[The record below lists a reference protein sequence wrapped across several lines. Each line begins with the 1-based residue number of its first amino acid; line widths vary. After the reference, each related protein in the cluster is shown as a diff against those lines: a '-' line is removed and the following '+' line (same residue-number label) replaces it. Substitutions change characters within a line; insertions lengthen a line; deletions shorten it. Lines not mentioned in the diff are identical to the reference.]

1 MTKTLLILAFVIG
14 GCSEQPQVLAHIEG
28 SDTGDAFDVHAT
40 MVSPTGDGGD
50 VAGSAAPLLPVLPS
64 MAFGTGCVPTGSNY
78 VALVQGVRVT
88 ETAWDRPNCGR
99 VPTSGVC
106 VAISMQNMYTAQRLT
121 QAYVE
126 FTSLTP
132 TAPTTNIT
140 FRSNATSNASLGTS
154 SAIGLMHYPNLAVA
168 GAAGDRA
175 VRYWVFRSTDL
186 GPARF
191 HFAADV
197 KGTLR

>member
-1 MTKTLLILAFVIG
+1 MKTILMTLALLTLCACG
-14 GCSEQPQVLAHIEG
+14 DAPGVLTRYEG
-28 SDTGDAFDVHAT
+28 SDDGSTFTVQQPGPTLDAE
-40 MVSPTGDGGD
+40 
-50 VAGSAAPLLPVLPS
+50 VAGSTAELLPVLPS
-64 MAFGTGCVPTGSNY
+64 TAFGTGGVPTGSNY

-106 VAISMQNMYTAQRLT
+106 VAITMQNMYTTQRLT

-132 TAPTTNIT
+132 TAPTTNVT
-140 FRSNATSNASLGTS
+140 FKSNAASNASLGTD
-154 SAIGLMHYPNLAVA
+154 ATIGLMHYPNLAVA
-168 GAAGDRA
+168 GATGDRA
-175 VRYWVFRSTDL
+175 VRYWVFRSTDP

-191 HFAADV
+191 HFAANV